1 MKSQRSFVVE
11 RKSSRRRQKAQ
22 ASSIWGDT
30 DFKALARDAEVHAPH
45 VFEEQQQPAGA
56 PEAAPIM
63 AKQVADTLEPSDRAQ
78 SVEVSPTDKP
88 AGANPPALMT
98 QKRRSSRQRTTTEQ
112 PLRPNRKAAP
122 LPVEAPVAAVMTF
135 GALLELEGE
144 NRTLAVRWRE
154 KLEAEHAQLV
164 RMLERLERRNITG

>member
-45 VFEEQQQPAGA
+45 VFEEQQQSAA
-56 PEAAPIM
+56 ASETAPIM
-63 AKQVADTLEPSDRAQ
+63 DKQAADTLEPSDRAQ
-78 SVEVSPTDKP
+78 PVETSPTDKP
-88 AGANPPALMT
+88 VGATPPALMT
-98 QKRRSSRQRTTTEQ
+98 QKRRSSRQRATTEQ
-112 PLRPNRKAAP
+112 PSRPHRKAAP
-122 LPVEAPVAAVMTF
+122 QLVEVPVAAVMTF
-135 GALLELEGE
+135 GALMKLEGE
-144 NRTLAVRWRE
+144 NRTLAARWRE
-154 KLEAEHAQLV
+154 KLEAERAQLV